1 MPLPTPADL
10 GFAPTAAPGSEPA
23 EASVALGAVSAAEAA
38 RIQELEAMVEA
49 KERALADAKQKAM
62 AYVQARRRRG
72 GLAGVAA
79 GQSSLGVDGATG
91 AGTGGRNA

>member
-62 AYVQARRRRG
+62 AYVQPVKTQPS
-72 GLAGVAA
+72 GLPGV
-79 GQSSLGVDGATG
+79 GY
-91 AGTGGRNA
+91 GTVASGL